1 MKILAIDSS
10 GIVATVAILDDDILV
25 AEYTINHKKTHSQT
39 LLPMIDE
46 ITKMTEL
53 DLKEL
58 DAVAIAGGPGSFTG
72 LRIGSATAKGLG
84 LALDVPLVSVPTL
97 DALAYNLCG
106 STDIVCP
113 MMDARRQQVYTGVY
127 SFYGEQME
135 TLMPQAPMAV
145 EEIAARL
152 NEICAEA
159 TINVPVEDSHSAAS
173 PGRQAADTPGRQ
185 AADTPDR
192 QAADSPDR
200 ADTAA
205 EEAGTKAI
213 KAAPVM
219 LTLLGDG
226 IPVYRDKLDELLE
239 VPYRIAPPH
248 LSRQR
253 AGALAVLAAQYL
265 REGKT
270 VPAAEHA
277 PDYLRLSQ
285 AERERMEKE
294 QREGMEKEQR
304 EGMEKEQRERTEKEQ
319 RSRTETAP
327 QGQQEKNRTAQ
338 QMNESQT

>member
-39 LLPMIDE
+39 LLPMIEE

-173 PGRQAADTPGRQ
+173 PGRQAADTP
-185 AADTPDR
+185 DR

-270 VPAAEHA
+270 IPAAEHA

-294 QREGMEKEQR
+294 QRERMEKEQR
-304 EGMEKEQRERTEKEQ
+304 KCTEKEQ

-327 QGQQEKNRTAQ
+327 QGQQEKNGTTQ

>member
-10 GIVATVAILDDDILV
+10 GIVATVALLDDDILV

-46 ITKMTEL
+46 IIKMAEL
-53 DLKEL
+53 DLQDL
-58 DAVAIAGGPGSFTG
+58 DAVAVAGGPGSFTG

-84 LALDVPLVSVPTL
+84 LALDVPLISVPTL

-106 STDIVCP
+106 SADIVCP

-145 EEIAARL
+145 EDIAARL

-159 TINVPVEDSHSAAS
+159 RISVPEATINVPEDGISV
-173 PGRQAADTPGRQ
+173 PK
-185 AADTPDR
+185 
-192 QAADSPDR
+192 ADS
-200 ADTAA
+200 
-205 EEAGTKAI
+205 I
-213 KAAPVM
+213 KAAPVI

-226 IPVYRDKLDELLE
+226 IPVYQEKLDELLK

-265 REGKT
+265 REGRT
-270 VPAAEHA
+270 VPADEHV

-294 QREGMEKEQR
+294 QQERMEKEQR
-304 EGMEKEQRERTEKEQ
+304 EKAADPQQKEG
-319 RSRTETAP
+319 S
-327 QGQQEKNRTAQ
+327 QE
-338 QMNESQT
+338 

>member
-25 AEYTINHKKTHSQT
+25 AEYTINYKKTHSQT
-39 LLPMIDE
+39 LLPMIEE

-106 STDIVCP
+106 SADIVCP

-173 PGRQAADTPGRQ
+173 PGRQ

-294 QREGMEKEQR
+294 QREC
-304 EGMEKEQRERTEKEQ
+304 TEKEQ

-327 QGQQEKNRTAQ
+327 QGQQEKNGTAQ

>member
-39 LLPMIDE
+39 LLPMIEE

-173 PGRQAADTPGRQ
+173 PGRQAADTP
-185 AADTPDR
+185 DR

-304 EGMEKEQRERTEKEQ
+304 ERTEKEQ

-327 QGQQEKNRTAQ
+327 QGQQEKNRSAQ

>member
-25 AEYTINHKKTHSQT
+25 AEYTINHKKSHSQT

-173 PGRQAADTPGRQ
+173 PGRQAADTP
-185 AADTPDR
+185 DR

-205 EEAGTKAI
+205 EEAGTTAI

-304 EGMEKEQRERTEKEQ
+304 ERTEKEQ

-327 QGQQEKNRTAQ
+327 QGQQEKNRSAQ

>member
-72 LRIGSATAKGLG
+72 LRIVSATAKGLG

-173 PGRQAADTPGRQ
+173 PGRQ

-304 EGMEKEQRERTEKEQ
+304 ERTEKEQ

-327 QGQQEKNRTAQ
+327 QGQQEKNRSAQ

>member
-10 GIVATVAILDDDILV
+10 GIVATVAILDDDILM

-53 DLKEL
+53 DLREL
-58 DAVAIAGGPGSFTG
+58 DAVAVAGGPGSFTG

-84 LALDVPLVSVPTL
+84 LALDIPLISVPTL

-106 STDIVCP
+106 SADIVCP

-127 SFYGEQME
+127 SFYGDQME
-135 TLMPQAPMAV
+135 TLVPQAPLAV
-145 EEIAARL
+145 EEIAAKL

-159 TINVPVEDSHSAAS
+159 RINVPVSEMQSEA
-173 PGRQAADTPGRQ
+173 AADRQ
-185 AADTPDR
+185 QTDETEILTSDLPENQSTDAL
-192 QAADSPDR
+192 
-200 ADTAA
+200 
-205 EEAGTKAI
+205 

-226 IPVYRDKLDELLE
+226 VPVYREKLDELLK

-265 REGKT
+265 QEGRT
-270 VPAAEHA
+270 VTAEAHA

-285 AERERMEKE
+285 AERER
-294 QREGMEKEQR
+294 
-304 EGMEKEQRERTEKEQ
+304 RERMRAAEQ
-319 RSRTETAP
+319 SASER
-327 QGQQEKNRTAQ
+327 QV
-338 QMNESQT
+338 

>member
-1 MKILAIDSS
+1 
-10 GIVATVAILDDDILV
+10 
-25 AEYTINHKKTHSQT
+25 
-39 LLPMIDE
+39 
-46 ITKMTEL
+46 
-53 DLKEL
+53 
-58 DAVAIAGGPGSFTG
+58 
-72 LRIGSATAKGLG
+72 
-84 LALDVPLVSVPTL
+84 
-97 DALAYNLCG
+97 
-106 STDIVCP
+106 
-113 MMDARRQQVYTGVY
+113 
-127 SFYGEQME
+127 
-135 TLMPQAPMAV
+135 
-145 EEIAARL
+145 
-152 NEICAEA
+152 
-159 TINVPVEDSHSAAS
+159 
-173 PGRQAADTPGRQ
+173 
-185 AADTPDR
+185 
-192 QAADSPDR
+192 
-200 ADTAA
+200 
-205 EEAGTKAI
+205 
-213 KAAPVM
+213 M

-304 EGMEKEQRERTEKEQ
+304 ERTEKEQ

-327 QGQQEKNRTAQ
+327 QGQQEKNRSAQ